1 MLDVF
6 SDSLHLLS
14 FQQVDNPTTFMILHF
29 FTDLQ
34 LEDKLQF
41 EIEVEKSCFKVV
53 IQLQMLS

>member
-1 MLDVF
+1 MLEVF

-14 FQQVDNPTTFMILHF
+14 FQQVDNPTTFMILHC

-41 EIEVEKSCFKVV
+41 EIEVE
-53 IQLQMLS
+53 IRLQMLS

>member
-14 FQQVDNPTTFMILHF
+14 FQQVDNPTTFMILHC

-41 EIEVEKSCFKVV
+41 EIQGGNSIANVKLGHL
-53 IQLQMLS
+53 IL